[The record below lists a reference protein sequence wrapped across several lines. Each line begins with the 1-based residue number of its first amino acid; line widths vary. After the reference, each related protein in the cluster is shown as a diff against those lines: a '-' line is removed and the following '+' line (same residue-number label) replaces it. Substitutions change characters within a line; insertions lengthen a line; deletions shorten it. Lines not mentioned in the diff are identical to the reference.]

1 MLVAAGDAIARLP
14 RPMCDHGPMGER
26 DAGASVALDGA
37 AELDI
42 EVYRSRRRR
51 ACDERAFMLAAVGI
65 PSQVIAFQGVF
76 VLQVAASDVG
86 PAGVHLE
93 QYERE
98 NRAQPHALPP
108 PPHLFR
114 HAWAGC
120 VAYAAWLLGVAY
132 ALSNGL
138 VRLDAFN
145 RGDLY
150 GVAVR
155 SGQWWRAWT
164 CLTLHLSG
172 PHLAGNLLVGVWFG
186 YLAGRQLGVG
196 TAWLLI
202 VLGAGLANLLEGWIG
217 PPWYRSAGA
226 STAVFAALGMMAAHT
241 WWTGRGAEPRWLR
254 RWIPLGAGVV
264 LLAWLGTAGKH
275 TDVMAH
281 LLGFAF
287 GGLFGWALA
296 WPVLDR
302 RLERIPQWLPGLAAT
317 LIMTVAWARALA

>member
-1 MLVAAGDAIARLP
+1 
-14 RPMCDHGPMGER
+14 MGER
-26 DAGASVALDGA
+26 DAAASAVLDGA
-37 AELDI
+37 GEPDI

-51 ACDERAFMLAAVGI
+51 ACDERSFMLAAVGI
-65 PSQVIAFQGVF
+65 ASQVIAFHGVF
-76 VLQVAASDVG
+76 ILQVAASAAG
-86 PAGVHLE
+86 PAGAHLE

-98 NRAQPHALPP
+98 NQALPLAAPP
-108 PPHLFR
+108 PPRLFR
-114 HAWAGC
+114 HAWVGC

-138 VRLDAFN
+138 VRLDAFD

-150 GVAVR
+150 GAAVR
-155 SGQWWRAWT
+155 RGQWWRAWT

-172 PHLAGNLLVGVWFG
+172 PHLAGNLLAGVWFG

-217 PPWYRSAGA
+217 PPGYRSAGA

-241 WWTGRGAEPRWLR
+241 WWTGRGAEPTWLR

-264 LLAWLGTAGKH
+264 LLAWLGTGGKH
-275 TDVMAH
+275 TDIMAH
-281 LLGFAF
+281 LLGFTL
-287 GGLFGWALA
+287 GVLFGWALA

-302 RLERIPQWLPGLAAT
+302 RLQRIPQWLPGLAAM